1 MITTNGNQLVTKEYF
16 FKATKFSNH
25 ETSNALEEYSRC
37 KENVMLKVKVAQW
50 HAYMQEQNGGEG
62 IVPNPFATSVLER
75 GGGQHHAPAALPPWK
90 SRYPLYRTL
99 GGPQSP

>member
-37 KENVMLKVKVAQW
+37 KENVMLKVKVAQ
-50 HAYMQEQNGGEG
+50 
-62 IVPNPFATSVLER
+62 
-75 GGGQHHAPAALPPWK
+75 
-90 SRYPLYRTL
+90 
-99 GGPQSP
+99 